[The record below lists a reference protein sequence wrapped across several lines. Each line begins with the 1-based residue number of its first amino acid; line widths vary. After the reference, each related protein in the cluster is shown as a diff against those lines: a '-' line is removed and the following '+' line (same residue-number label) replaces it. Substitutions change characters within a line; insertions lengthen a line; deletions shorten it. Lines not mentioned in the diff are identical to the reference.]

1 MRVIRVPALVVGTG
15 CAGYNAAD
23 WLYDCGVR
31 GVAIATEGRRMGA
44 SRNTGSDKQTYYK
57 LSLCSDDLDSVYE
70 MARDLFDGGGVNGD
84 TALCEAAGSVR
95 AFMKLNLL
103 GVPFPTNR
111 YGEYVGYR
119 TDHDARRR
127 ATSAGPLTS
136 KMMTEALERAVLDK
150 GIPVYDH
157 MQAVRLVVAGGR
169 VHGLLALDTSR
180 VREPERGLTL
190 YLTPNVVLC
199 TGGPA
204 IAYEKSVYPASQTG
218 CTGMALA
225 AGAQGCNLHQ
235 WQYGLASVGF
245 RWNVSGTYQQALP
258 RYISVDAAGVER
270 EFLPEYF
277 GSAAKALDMTFLKG
291 YQWPFDSAKMEGSS
305 LVDLI
310 VYHETEAMGRR
321 VFLDFTR
328 DPAGLEAGFGA
339 LGGEA
344 RAYLERSGAL
354 VKTPVERLRRMNPQ
368 AIALYRDHGID
379 LTREG
384 LEIQVCAQH
393 NNGGLNVDADW
404 QSAIAGLY
412 VAGEAAGTFGAARP
426 GGAAL
431 NSTQVGAQ
439 RAAEH
444 IAFFARRKKPDEAAA
459 LGAAERFA
467 GELERAIDPAAPD
480 PLAVRRAMQ
489 ARMSRCAA
497 QIRVREEMRALAA
510 EIAALPPVRARDA
523 EELPAALKTQDMLVV
538 QAAMLSAMQ
547 LAAEQCGSQG
557 AALVLDP
564 QGNPP
569 GLPGLAPYAFAP
581 AKDPQKGMTLR
592 TDIAQDGA
600 PHSRFAPVRPL
611 EKTDDWFETTW
622 QAFQEARGGKRPCG
636 FARRNAQGKDEET

>member
-57 LSLCSDDLDSVYE
+57 LSLCSDDRDSVYE

-150 GIPVYDH
+150 DIPVNDH

-180 VREPERGLTL
+180 VREPDRGLTL

-235 WQYGLASVGF
+235 WQYGLASAGF

-404 QSAIAGLY
+404 QSTIAGLY

-444 IAFFARRKKPDEAAA
+444 IAFFARREKPDEAAA

-480 PLAVRRAMQ
+480 PLAVRHADPRPGGDARPGGGDRRAAPG
-489 ARMSRCAA
+489 ARPRRGGAARRIENAGHVGCAGGDALRHAACRGAMRQSGRGAGAGLARKPARPAGFGALRFRPGQGPPKGNDAAHRHRPGRRAA
-497 QIRVREEMRALAA
+497 QPLCA
-510 EIAALPPVRARDA
+510 
-523 EELPAALKTQDMLVV
+523 
-538 QAAMLSAMQ
+538 
-547 LAAEQCGSQG
+547 G
-557 AALVLDP
+557 AAAGKDRRLVRDHLA
-564 QGNPP
+564 GVP
-569 GLPGLAPYAFAP
+569 GG
-581 AKDPQKGMTLR
+581 
-592 TDIAQDGA
+592 
-600 PHSRFAPVRPL
+600 
-611 EKTDDWFETTW
+611 
-622 QAFQEARGGKRPCG
+622 ARGEATMWICAEKRAGKG
-636 FARRNAQGKDEET
+636 